1 MLRALH
7 DAARMLGE
15 TAPFFRLLFPLL
27 ALGGSALFFWYG
39 WQGIV
44 KRRTRLLGRT
54 QAGVLNR
61 GWVTGG
67 AAVFVGLCQVLVG
80 VFVLAL
86 LAPMAAAMWG
96 LW

>member
-44 KRRTRLLGRT
+44 KRRTPLFGRT
-54 QAGVLNR
+54 LAGRLNR
-61 GWVTGG
+61 AWVSGG
-67 AAVFVGLCQVLVG
+67 TAVFVGVCHVVVG

>member
-1 MLRALH
+1 
-7 DAARMLGE
+7 MLGE
-15 TAPFFRLLFPLL
+15 AAPFFRLLFPLL
-27 ALGGSALFFWYG
+27 ALGGSAVFFWYG

-61 GWVTGG
+61 GSVTGG
-67 AAVFVGLCQVLVG
+67 AAVFVGVSYILLG
-80 VFVLAL
+80 VFVLTL